1 MSLVK
6 DKFSPILHESPSD
19 FSGKEGAG
27 REKPAGSC
35 RVRSSRGPAL
45 YEDVLACD
53 LTSFNHRFGT
63 RRMRLLCLDHRPIS
77 SST

>member
-1 MSLVK
+1 MRLVK

-45 YEDVLACD
+45 YEDVSA
-53 LTSFNHRFGT
+53 G
-63 RRMRLLCLDHRPIS
+63 M
-77 SST
+77 